1 MKALLLISLLAIAGY
16 ASADEIVPSG
26 SCNAYCTC
34 LSVQTDTGR
43 LIDSIS
49 SPNYATVTLGIDG
62 VMYTADEVRLA
73 DVTYRRWTTR
83 VVSGRG
89 AGRST
94 QHCAIVSGSV
104 VMP

>member
-1 MKALLLISLLAIAGY
+1 MKTLLVTLLL
-16 ASADEIVPSG
+16 ASSAYADEIIPSG

-34 LSVQTDTGR
+34 QSVETDTGR
-43 LIDSIS
+43 LIDYIS
-49 SPNYATVTLGIDG
+49 SPNYAAITLGMDG
-62 VMYTADEVRLA
+62 VTYTADEVQLA
-73 DVTYRRWTTR
+73 DVTYRKWTTR